1 MFGLH
6 YLCRMKE
13 RLTTKKEDVVEAI
26 KSTIQHIVPQGATL
40 VLFGFP
46 FVPIG
51 LGFGGNDK
59 SCSLF

>member
-1 MFGLH
+1 
-6 YLCRMKE
+6 MKE